1 MSAPDKSWVE
11 EARRLIDG
19 GMSITLTARTVG
31 KSDNAV
37 RWNLD
42 LNNYRAKRKAYNDAA
57 RARTAAGPSKEKKL
71 APATINRNRW
81 ERDAPSAPLSGKVT
95 LPLVSIL
102 ASAEPE
108 LGRVIRFAP
117 KTRIRTEPAG
127 VAAIRAVHLRMI
139 RAGKIAQP
147 GIPLEMRS

>member
-1 MSAPDKSWVE
+1 MTDKPWVE
-11 EARRLIDG
+11 EARRLFDS
-19 GMSITLTARTVG
+19 GMSITHTARAVR
-31 KSDNAV
+31 KSEYAV

-42 LNNYRAKRKAYNDAA
+42 INDFQAKRKAFNAAA
-57 RARTAAGPSKEKKL
+57 RARTKNGEPKKKL

-95 LPLVSIL
+95 LPPVSIL

-117 KTRIRTEPAG
+117 KTRIRAEPAG
-127 VAAIRAVHLRMI
+127 VAAIRAVHQRMI

-147 GIPLEMRS
+147 GILSEMRS

>member
-1 MSAPDKSWVE
+1 MDVSDKPWVE
-11 EARRLIDG
+11 EARRLVES
-19 GMSITLTARTVG
+19 GMSITHTARAVR
-31 KSDNAV
+31 KSEYAV

-42 LNNYRAKRKAYNDAA
+42 INDFRAKRKAFNEAA
-57 RARTAAGPSKEKKL
+57 RARTAAGVPKEKKL

-95 LPLVSIL
+95 LPPVSIL

-108 LGRVIRFAP
+108 PVKTIRFAP
-117 KTRIRTEPAG
+117 KTRTRSEPAG

-147 GIPLEMRS
+147 GITLEIRS

>member
-42 LNNYRAKRKAYNDAA
+42 LNNYRAKRKAFDQKV
-57 RARTAAGPSKEKKL
+57 RLRMAAGAPAKTL
-71 APATINRNRW
+71 APETVKRRQYVHN
-81 ERDAPSAPLSGKVT
+81 SAPTVARGKVT
-95 LPLVSIL
+95 LPPVSIL
-102 ASAEPE
+102 ASAEPDP
-108 LGRVIRFAP
+108 VKIIRFAP
-117 KTRIRTEPAG
+117 KTRSRAEPAG

-147 GIPLEMRS
+147 GITLEMRS